1 MNAALCALHY
11 IHSTYDYGIA
21 FTSKLVLSLSAVW
34 STTSVMAWYMP
45 VQQGRRC
52 LTIDWWHKH
61 NEGKE
66 ACATR
71 ALLPVHQGQQCQRDK
86 GSNTG
91 VTAKTCQLDGGNNAG
106 ATTVPTPMQGE
117 GKEVSAIRTTTPA
130 QQGQQHPCNV
140 GNGTSSTR
148 ATKPLLQWQ
157 RRLRINN
164 GDDSIMKRT
173 KEVSAIRTTTP
184 A

>member
-11 IHSTYDYGIA
+11 IHSTYNYGIT

-34 STTSVMAWYMP
+34 STTSVVAWYMP
-45 VQQGRRC
+45 AQQGQRC
-52 LTIDWWHKH
+52 LKIDWRYKH

-71 ALLPVHQGQQCQRDK
+71 ALIPVHQGQQCQRDK
-86 GSNTG
+86 GSNTNA
-91 VTAKTCQLDGGNNAG
+91 TAQTCQLDKGNSTG
-106 ATTVPTPMQGE
+106 ATTVPMPMQGE
-117 GKEVSAIRTTTPA
+117 GKEVSTIRTTMPA
-130 QQGQQHPCNV
+130 QQGQQHPCDV

-148 ATKPLLQWQ
+148 ATKQLLQWQ
-157 RRLRINN
+157 RCLHINN
-164 GDDSIMKRT
+164 GDDSIMMRM
-173 KEVSAIRTTTP
+173 KEVSAIRTTTL